1 MGVSTKT
8 VTLAE
13 LSKLVGGRTLGDR
26 DIEIT
31 GVSSIATATSSE
43 IGVLIDSGYL
53 ADVSTT
59 AAAALIVSER
69 LSLQIPS
76 GVCQIIVG
84 DPRESVANLMGYFN
98 SIPRAGKG
106 VHPTAVIDSDVIMGR
121 DFYAG
126 AYVVVEKG
134 VRIGNGV
141 ELLPHSVIFSG
152 VQIGNNVVIH
162 PHVVVYPDVHIG
174 NDVTLLSGARIGV
187 DGFGYTD
194 SIEGL
199 AKIPHFGGCILG
211 NDVEIGANACID
223 RGSLG
228 TTEIQDGVKIDNL
241 VHIAHNVIV
250 GKDSQIAAQVGIAG
264 STTIGNRTM
273 WGGQSGAAGHLQ
285 IGDRTKIAAKSG
297 VTEDTLSDS
306 KVAGF
311 PSKNLNEFLKAQS
324 HLYQFDK
331 LRKRVREIEK
341 KFNQYLGNRDQDES

>member
-1 MGVSTKT
+1 MF
-8 VTLAE
+8 
-13 LSKLVGGRTLGDR
+13 
-26 DIEIT
+26 I
-31 GVSSIATATSSE
+31 
-43 IGVLIDSGYL
+43 
-53 ADVSTT
+53 
-59 AAAALIVSER
+59 
-69 LSLQIPS
+69 
-76 GVCQIIVG
+76 
-84 DPRESVANLMGYFN
+84 
-98 SIPRAGKG
+98 
-106 VHPTAVIDSDVIMGR
+106 
-121 DFYAG
+121 
-126 AYVVVEKG
+126 
-134 VRIGNGV
+134 
-141 ELLPHSVIFSG
+141 
-152 VQIGNNVVIH
+152 
-162 PHVVVYPDVHIG
+162 
-174 NDVTLLSGARIGV
+174 LSGARIGV

-228 TTEIQDGVKIDNL
+228 TTEIKDGVKIDNL